1 MEGKFSIWD
10 NEIEKKEKQ
19 KKWTDNFRKIGE
31 EVYTFFVDTV
41 IEKGYENRE
50 GQWDMSCEIT
60 DAMKRKQHIL
70 VEAGV
75 GIGKTF
81 AYIVPLLSQKI
92 WKTNSNCYFNYSV
105 TGTVGIG
112 Y

>member
-1 MEGKFSIWD
+1 MIFSIWD

-75 GIGKTF
+75 EQICQICGIK
-81 AYIVPLLSQKI
+81 LSRVKNLPI
-92 WKTNSNCYFNYSV
+92 IEEFRE
-105 TGTVGIG
+105 GMRRFM
-112 Y
+112 

>member
-1 MEGKFSIWD
+1 MLFSIWD

-50 GQWDMSCEIT
+50 GQWDMS
-60 DAMKRKQHIL
+60 
-70 VEAGV
+70 
-75 GIGKTF
+75 
-81 AYIVPLLSQKI
+81 
-92 WKTNSNCYFNYSV
+92 
-105 TGTVGIG
+105 
-112 Y
+112 